1 MAEARGAGPA
11 PASSATGSIYDLGYR
26 TYDVPRLGRRHAVWA
41 LFIAS
46 LRAAFGIGRGGRAK
60 IAPFV
65 ILVLTLLPALVAVGF
80 QVLLARTIGEGIDSP
95 IQYATYLGYSQ
106 TLLVLFVAAQAPE
119 LVGRDQRHRVLV
131 LYFSR
136 ALERADY
143 ALAKLAALSV
153 ALLIVLGVPFLLIFL
168 GRVFSATDVTGALVD
183 NLREVAPIAVV
194 GPIAAVVLAGLAL
207 AVASMTPRRAYATV
221 GIIAL
226 FIIPPIL
233 IAIVSE
239 VATGDVA
246 RFVVLLGPNQVLEG
260 LNAFLF
266 GRTPVDDVIRDARLP
281 GPVYLLTAAAMAVG
295 AVGVLIRRYQKID
308 A

>member
-1 MAEARGAGPA
+1 MADARGPGPA
-11 PASSATGSIYDLGYR
+11 AASSATGSIYDLGYR
-26 TYDVPRLGRRHAVWA
+26 TYDGPRLGRRHAVWA
-41 LFIAS
+41 LFSGS

-60 IAPFV
+60 IAPLT
-65 ILVLTLLPALVAVGF
+65 IAVLTLLPALVAVGF
-80 QVLLARTIGEGIDSP
+80 EVLLARTIGDGIDSP

-106 TLLVLFVAAQAPE
+106 TLLILFVAAQGPE

-136 ALERADY
+136 ALERTDY
-143 ALAKLAALSV
+143 ALAKLAALAV
-153 ALLIVLGVPFLLIFL
+153 ALLIVFGLPILIIFL
-168 GRVFSATDVTGALVD
+168 GRVFGASDVTGALVD
-183 NLREVAPIAVV
+183 NLREVAPFAVI
-194 GPIAAVVLAGLAL
+194 GPVAALVLAGLAL

-233 IAIVSE
+233 IAIVTE

-246 RFVVLLGPNQVLEG
+246 RYIVLLGPAQVLEG
-260 LNAFLF
+260 VNAFLF
-266 GRTPVDDVIRDARLP
+266 GRAPESDFVAAARLP
-281 GPVYLLTAAAMAVG
+281 GAVYLATAAAMAIG
-295 AVGVLIRRYQKID
+295 ATGVLIRRYQKID